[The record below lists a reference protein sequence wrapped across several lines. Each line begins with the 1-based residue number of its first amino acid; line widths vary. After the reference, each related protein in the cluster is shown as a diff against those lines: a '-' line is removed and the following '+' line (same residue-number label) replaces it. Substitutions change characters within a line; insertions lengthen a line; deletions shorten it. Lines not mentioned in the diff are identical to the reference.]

1 MKTLV
6 RSLFLLLL
14 LCNIILCK
22 AQIQPSTQWIA
33 ADVAHPD
40 SVNTWMAFRN

>member
-6 RSLFLLLL
+6 RSLLLLLL
-14 LCNIILCK
+14 LCNIVLRK
-22 AQIQPSTQWIA
+22 VQVQPSDQWIA

-40 SVNTWMAFRN
+40 PVNTWMVFCN